1 MPDLHLALCC
11 AVCRRVK
18 DEHWD
23 GSIDHQWC
31 TITEYVKRY
40 IVHAEDVLLSEAY
53 CPDCT
58 ASYNRLMQY
67 GQNND
72 LFQPSQW

>member
-1 MPDLHLALCC
+1 MSDLHLALCC

-18 DEHWD
+18 DENWD

-31 TITEYVKRY
+31 TIREYIKRY
-40 IVHAEDVLLSEAY
+40 IVHAEDVLLSEGY

-58 ASYNRLMQY
+58 VSYNRLMRY
-67 GQNND
+67 GRSND
-72 LFQPSQW
+72 LFQSSQW